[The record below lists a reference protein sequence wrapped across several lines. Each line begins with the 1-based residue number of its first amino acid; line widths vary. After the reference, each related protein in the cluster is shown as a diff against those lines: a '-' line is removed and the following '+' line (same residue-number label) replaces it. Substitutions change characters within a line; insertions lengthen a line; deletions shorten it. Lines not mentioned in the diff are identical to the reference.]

1 MVSEE
6 EIQNIF
12 VDDLEMEASLG
23 IPEIRIPREAPE
35 EPGMMSFD
43 FCLLS
48 FTGRFIKNDE
58 TFLSYPIPKQMR
70 GLDARFSNSY
80 SNFS

>member
-1 MVSEE
+1 MDVANILAWDATKEMVSEE

-35 EPGMMSFD
+35 EPG
-43 FCLLS
+43 
-48 FTGRFIKNDE
+48 K
-58 TFLSYPIPKQMR
+58 
-70 GLDARFSNSY
+70 
-80 SNFS
+80 